1 MNATDLLWLYADRQH
16 GFDDLVFWQG
26 RERGTSFDAVAGSI
40 RTVVLGPHASAGFPA
55 ELRPFIAPGLTRRKQ
70 FDFSDVLTSALGRA
84 WAAADPTLVFVENP
98 HSRLVM
104 DPNRAPPAQPMDGLR
119 EFWARLARQRAGET
133 NVSFAGVDA
142 IRPITFSGEDVLLQP
157 ADEAGWAALSAAL
170 SRCHALGPGAY
181 QAAVERMIDQV
192 RRAGPARGLLVVS
205 LHDTMNTKM
214 RADGAIV
221 VERPAADRLPAW
233 VNLGNRGDVQ
243 GEGDAVSL
251 PAARLRQL
259 AAAWTRA
266 LGAAR
271 GEISLNH
278 PYKGAQETLYWGQA
292 LAGQPGSGAVQAEFR
307 REALLGPEATAH
319 LQQPGGDWPTG
330 LEEHLAGI
338 EGRLARA
345 SE

>member
-1 MNATDLLWLYADRQH
+1 MNPTEVLWLDAGRTH
-16 GFDDLVFWQG
+16 GFDDLVFWHG
-26 RERGTSFDAVAGSI
+26 RDHGTPFDAVAGSI

-55 ELRPFIAPGLTRRKQ
+55 ELRPFVAPGLTRRKQ

-84 WAAADPTLVFVENP
+84 WAAADPTLVFIENP

-104 DPNRAPPAQPMDGLR
+104 DPNRAPPVQPMADLR
-119 EFWARLARQRAGET
+119 EFWARLSRQRAGEAG
-133 NVSFAGVDA
+133 VSFAGVDA

-157 ADEAGWAALSAAL
+157 TDEAGWAALATAL
-170 SRCHALGPGAY
+170 SRCHTLGPGAY
-181 QAAVERMIDQV
+181 GAAVEQVMGEV
-192 RRAGPARGLLVVS
+192 RREGPPRGLLVVS

-221 VERPAADRLPAW
+221 VERPVADRLPAW
-233 VNLGNRGDVQ
+233 INLGNRGDVQ

-259 AAAWTRA
+259 AATWAQA

-278 PYKGAQETLYWGQA
+278 PYKGAQETLHWGQA
-292 LAGQPGSGAVQAEFR
+292 LAGQPDSGAVQAEFR
-307 REALLGPEATAH
+307 REALLGPEATAQ
-319 LQQPGGDWPTG
+319 LQRPGADWPTG
-330 LEEHLAGI
+330 LGERLAGI
-338 EGRLARA
+338 AGQLARA
-345 SE
+345 